1 MKFEMAKNSL
11 FAILLRS
18 PWWISLLVAAG
29 IFVAVRLVLPE
40 IYAFFVPLPFMVIAA
55 YAGWQQLRAPS
66 AARIAA
72 TLDAIRAMSW
82 DDFSGA
88 IEAAFRREG
97 YAVGRFGGAQ
107 ADFEL
112 TRAGRTSLLLACK
125 RWKVVRTGIEPLRE
139 LHAAMRARD
148 AHECI
153 YAAAGEISDNAR
165 AFAAEKNIRLV
176 HGAELA
182 MLLPEVDR
190 RGKRTA

>member
-18 PWWISLLVAAG
+18 PWWVSLLVAAG
-29 IFVAVRLVLPE
+29 MFLAVRLVLPE

-82 DDFSGA
+82 NDFSGA
-88 IEAAFRREG
+88 VEQALRREG
-97 YAVGRFGGAQ
+97 YAVGRFGGPE

-112 TRAGRTSLLLACK
+112 TRSGRTALLTCK
-125 RWKVVRTGIEPLRE
+125 RWRVARTGIEPLRD
-139 LHAAMRARD
+139 LHTAMRARD

-153 YAAAGEISDNAR
+153 YVAAGEFSDNAQV
-165 AFAAEKNIRLV
+165 FAQQMNIRLL
-176 HGAELA
+176 HGTELVK
-182 MLLPEVDR
+182 LLPLAA
-190 RGKRTA
+190 G

>member
-1 MKFEMAKNSL
+1 MKFEMSPNSL

-29 IFVAVRLVLPE
+29 IFVAARFVLPE

-66 AARIAA
+66 TARISA

-82 DDFSGA
+82 SDFSGA
-88 IEAAFRREG
+88 VEEAFRRDG
-97 YAVGRFGGAQ
+97 YALGRFDGAQ

-112 TRAGRTSLLLACK
+112 TKSGRTSLLACK
-125 RWKVVRTGIEPLRE
+125 RWKVARTGIEPLRE
-139 LHAAMRARD
+139 LHAAMLARD

-153 YAAAGEISDNAR
+153 HLAAGEISDNAR
-165 AFAAEKNIRLV
+165 AFAAEKGIRLV
-176 HGAELA
+176 HDAGLVK
-182 MLLPEVDR
+182 LLPR
-190 RGKRTA
+190 PGR

>member
-1 MKFEMAKNSL
+1 MKFEMSQNSL

-29 IFVAVRLVLPE
+29 IFLAVRFVLPE
-40 IYAFFVPLPFMVIAA
+40 IYAFFVPLPFTVIAA

-82 DDFSGA
+82 SDFSGA
-88 IEAAFRREG
+88 LEQAFRRDG
-97 YAVGRFGGAQ
+97 YALGRFDGAQ

-112 TRAGRTSLLLACK
+112 TKSGRTSLLACK
-125 RWKVVRTGIEPLRE
+125 RWKVARTGIEPLRE

-153 YAAAGEISDNAR
+153 YVAAGEISDNAR
-165 AFAAEKNIRLV
+165 AFAKEKNIRLL

-182 MLLPEVDR
+182 KLLPRVAR
-190 RGKRTA
+190 